1 MVVVLGFLCMSK
13 HCKKKRSDCRKIMMF
28 WTENIR
34 SLPSDGF
41 LKSLNRSYILRKKII
56 NKLAFPGKCANKIL
70 LDCNL
75 S

>member
-1 MVVVLGFLCMSK
+1 M
-13 HCKKKRSDCRKIMMF
+13 KIMMF
-28 WTENIR
+28 WTENIH

-41 LKSLNRSYILRKKII
+41 LECLNRGYILRKKII
-56 NKLAFPGKCANKIL
+56 NKLAFPDKCTNKIL